1 MSGGRNRFDLP
12 SADAPAGAP
21 ELRRR
26 SGPMG
31 AAGREVG
38 ENVASATEAQVE
50 TRRRNAADAREFREA
65 REAGRVLSV
74 LPLAEVRTDGLP
86 RDRLD
91 LDGVAAAEEMEE
103 LKASIRA
110 RGQREPIEVY
120 VDDAGRYQL
129 KKGWRRLSALRAL
142 FQETGEARFETV
154 VARVASA
161 GEGRVALYVD
171 MVEEN
176 AVRQDLTFAEMAAV
190 AIKAAADPA
199 AELASVDEAVARLY
213 GSLQRTKR
221 SYIRQFAALLEAVGD
236 ALTHPKSIGR
246 DLGVEAARAL
256 RARPGIVGP
265 LRARLAAAETAE
277 AQNAALAWAVEARA
291 EPEPEADAPTPAVEE
306 RGRRKYEFHHA
317 AVKVTARDGEC
328 RIKGDTDFASIPRA
342 RLEAAV
348 AAFLQRLGEGG

>member
-12 SADAPAGAP
+12 SADVPAAAP

-31 AAGREVG
+31 SAGREVG

-50 TRRRNAADAREFREA
+50 ARRRNAADAREFREA

-74 LPLAEVRTDGLP
+74 IPTAEIRTDGLP

-91 LDGVAAAEEMEE
+91 LEGVAAAEEMEE

-120 VDDAGRYQL
+120 VDEAGRYQL

-142 FQETGEARFETV
+142 FQETGEPRFETV

-176 AVRQDLTFAEMAAV
+176 AIRQDLTFAEMAAV
-190 AIKAAADPA
+190 AIRAAEDPA
-199 AELASVDEAVARLY
+199 TDLASVDEAVARLY

-236 ALTHPKSIGR
+236 LLAHPKGIGR

-256 RARPGIVGP
+256 RARPAVVRA
-265 LRARLAAAETAE
+265 LRDRLAAAATVEE
-277 AQNAALAWAVEARA
+277 QNAALAWAVEARA
-291 EPEPEADAPTPAVEE
+291 DPEPDAEADAPAAVA
-306 RGRRKYEFHHA
+306 RGRRKYE
-317 AVKVTARDGEC
+317 
-328 RIKGDTDFASIPRA
+328 
-342 RLEAAV
+342 
-348 AAFLQRLGEGG
+348 

>member
-1 MSGGRNRFDLP
+1 MRGSRNRFDLP
-12 SADAPAGAP
+12 NAEIENSSP

-38 ENVASATEAQVE
+38 ESVAMATEAQVE
-50 TRRRNAADAREFREA
+50 ARRRNAADARAYREA
-65 REAGRVLSV
+65 QESGRVLNV
-74 LPLAEVRTDGLP
+74 LAIDDVRVDGLP

-91 LDGVAAAEEMEE
+91 LEGVAAAEEMDE

-120 VDDAGRYQL
+120 VDAAGRFQL
-129 KKGWRRLSALRAL
+129 KKGWRRLTALRSL
-142 FQETGEARFETV
+142 LEETGDARFATV
-154 VARVASA
+154 VARIGASDDD
-161 GEGRVALYVD
+161 RVALYVD

-190 AIKAAADPA
+190 ALKAAQDPA
-199 AELASVDEAVARLY
+199 AGLGSVDEAVSRLY
-213 GSLQRTKR
+213 ASLQKTKR
-221 SYIRQFAALLEAVGD
+221 SYIRQFASLIELCGD
-236 ALTHPKSIGR
+236 ALAWPKAIPR

-256 RARPGIVGP
+256 RLRPELLAG
-265 LRARLAAAETAE
+265 LKARLGAAGSAEE
-277 AQNAALAWAVEARA
+277 QNAALAWVASVRSA
-291 EPEPEADAPTPAVEE
+291 PSLDAAGPPE

-328 RIKGDTDFASIPRA
+328 RIKGVTDFASIPRA

-348 AAFLQRLGEGG
+348 AAFLAKLHDSG